1 MEVKN
6 TKVPIALTWGS
17 IFPCTISRI
26 TTGKVLFKPDTNQE
40 TANSSNETAAARQSP
55 DMIAGLQNGIMTYRI
70 VAHSDPPKFQ
80 DADSRS
86 GSI

>member
-55 DMIAGLQNGIMTYRI
+55 DMIAGLQKHKTKNMVILQLQQPY
-70 VAHSDPPKFQ
+70 
-80 DADSRS
+80 
-86 GSI
+86 